1 MPCPLKE
8 KVMLQFYYNFCGVV
22 YRWTERDL
30 WTEDGERIA
39 VTHVPPVVERA
50 LRQLLADNDLL

>member
-1 MPCPLKE
+1 M
-8 KVMLQFYYNFCGVV
+8 VQFEYHFMGIV

-39 VTHVPPVVERA
+39 VTQVPPPVERA
-50 LRQLLADNDLL
+50 LRHLLADNDLL

>member
-1 MPCPLKE
+1 M
-8 KVMLQFYYNFCGVV
+8 VQFYYNFCGIV

-39 VTHVPPVVERA
+39 VTQVPPPVERA